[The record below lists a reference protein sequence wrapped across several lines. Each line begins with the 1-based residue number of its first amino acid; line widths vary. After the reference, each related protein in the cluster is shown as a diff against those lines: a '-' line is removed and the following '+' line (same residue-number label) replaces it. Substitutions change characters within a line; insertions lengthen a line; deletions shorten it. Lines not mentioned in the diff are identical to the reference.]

1 MYNSRGGEY
10 SLTGN
15 PNYYVSSD
23 KKFAIWYDPEEKN
36 WGIGTMNNLGTHKKA
51 IATNENDNTA
61 ADKCPNEM
69 GNSWS
74 YLKNGKFVKTRKNIK
89 VQCSKKGKKYLKL
102 QYILYF
108 TSWYNA

>member
-36 WGIGTMNNLGTHKKA
+36 WGIGTMN
-51 IATNENDNTA
+51 
-61 ADKCPNEM
+61 
-69 GNSWS
+69 
-74 YLKNGKFVKTRKNIK
+74 R
-89 VQCSKKGKKYLKL
+89 
-102 QYILYF
+102 
-108 TSWYNA
+108 